1 MVKPKTS
8 AERRQFR
15 EKPFNQSE
23 NNRKVIQKLKRGH
36 QNKPRGGQNDE
47 IEKVVSQYK
56 DLDKVLECLW
66 RNRWTQADGLGA
78 LIIVP
83 TRELAYQIFEVIN
96 KVGQN
101 HNLSAALLI
110 GGTEVEYQLRRLFAM
125 NIIICTPGRLLQH
138 LEENSN
144 FNVDQLQILV
154 IDEADRILDL
164 GFQIQSYVVCEE
176 EDKINFLWSFLINHK
191 YKKSLIFVTCCR
203 QARFLTETLRH
214 LRPGLSVGRTARMGK
229 NGEAVL
235 VLTPSQE
242 EPFVKMLNQRHIP
255 IEVITPD
262 ERRIRDVRQKLM
274 STIAT
279 FPELKD
285 FAQRSILDYARAIYF
300 AKLKSYGL
308 AAAPRIRF
316 LKRRGIET
324 KSETNSESAEN
335 VKPSLHQLIKKP
347 KMESGGEMETIE
359 IATKSSNQILDSADE
374 SDDEKDVFKVT
385 RRDVFK
391 SIEEPKKE
399 ELPTVSATKQ
409 LTKQQMVKRM
419 LKKKNIVYNNR
430 TVFNEDDGEVIQP
443 QDKFES
449 TDFNI
454 EEAKQQLEAEDAK
467 DKKRHKELLKKTE
480 KGISSFLWNSDSH
493 IHVLSKVVSQ
503 VAVTS
508 SGDENAVEFGS
519 AKFFLF
525 CSISGFLSCGLTH
538 TAIVPLDLIK
548 CRIQENAYLWRTS
561 LYLAASASAEF
572 FADILL
578 APMEATKVRIQTSPA
593 APPTLRGCASLIYES
608 EGLRGFYKGLP
619 PLWMRQIPYTM
630 MVRLFGE
637 LIDVKALQKFACF
650 ERTVE
655 LLYAEIVPKPQD
667 QCTKAEQLVVTFV
680 AGYIAGVFCAVVSHP
695 ADTIVSK
702 LNQDAGANAV
712 DILKKLGLVGSESG
726 ARNSTSTTTESL
738 TLMIF

>member
-36 QNKPRGGQNDE
+36 QNKPKGGQNDE

-56 DLDKVLECLW
+56 DLDKDIACTFQQFSDFPLSRPTLSGLEKHGFTKPTDIQRQSLAWSLTGSDVVGAAKTGSGKTLALIIPVLECLW

-110 GGTEVEYQLRRLFAM
+110 GGTEVDYQLRRLFAM

-144 FNVDQLQILV
+144 FNVDQLQVLV

-164 GFQIQSYVVCEE
+164 GFKTQMDAILDYLPIQRQTLLFSATQTRKVDDLVRVSVKDPVFVDVHEHA
-176 EDKINFLWSFLINHK
+176 DK
-191 YKKSLIFVTCCR
+191 VTPDKLQ

-214 LRPGLSVGRTARMGK
+214 LRPGLSLTGLWGTQKQNKRLETFETFDRNKRGAALIATDIASRGLDFRNLDWVLQLDCPPTVEDYIHRVGRTARMGK

-285 FAQRSILDYARAIYF
+285 FAQKSILDYARAIYF
-300 AKLKSYGL
+300 AKVKSVFDVSKIDFTAL
-308 AAAPRIRF
+308 A
-316 LKRRGIET
+316 EQ
-324 KSETNSESAEN
+324 KSETNDESEEN
-335 VKPSLHQLIKKP
+335 VKPSLRRLIKKP
-347 KMESGGEMETIE
+347 KMESGDETETIE
-359 IATKSSNQILDSADE
+359 IATKSSNQLLDSADE
-374 SDDEKDVFKVT
+374 NEDEKDVFKVT

-391 SIEEPKKE
+391 SIDEPKKE
-399 ELPTVSATKQ
+399 ELRTGSANKQ
-409 LTKQQMVKRM
+409 LTKQQLAKRM

-430 TVFNEDDGEVIQP
+430 IVFNDDDDQEIQP
-443 QDKFES
+443 QNKLDT
-449 TDFNI
+449 TDFDI
-454 EEAKQQLEAEDAK
+454 EEAKQQLEAEDAE
-467 DKKRHKELLKKTE
+467 DKKRHRELLKKLKKEKRNKHKETE
-480 KGISSFLWNSDSH
+480 IDD
-493 IHVLSKVVSQ
+493 
-503 VAVTS
+503 
-508 SGDENAVEFGS
+508 DE
-519 AKFFLF
+519 
-525 CSISGFLSCGLTH
+525 
-538 TAIVPLDLIK
+538 LDLGDDDAEMQW
-548 CRIQENAYLWRTS
+548 QEDSGSN
-561 LYLAASASAEF
+561 
-572 FADILL
+572 
-578 APMEATKVRIQTSPA
+578 
-593 APPTLRGCASLIYES
+593 ES
-608 EGLRGFYKGLP
+608 E
-619 PLWMRQIPYTM
+619 M
-630 MVRLFGE
+630 E
-637 LIDVKALQKFACF
+637 D
-650 ERTVE
+650 
-655 LLYAEIVPKPQD
+655 D
-667 QCTKAEQLVVTFV
+667 
-680 AGYIAGVFCAVVSHP
+680 
-695 ADTIVSK
+695 
-702 LNQDAGANAV
+702 
-712 DILKKLGLVGSESG
+712 
-726 ARNSTSTTTESL
+726 
-738 TLMIF
+738 

>member
-56 DLDKVLECLW
+56 DLDKDIACTFQQFSDFPLSSPTLSGLEKHGFTKPTDIQRQSLAWSLTGSNVVGAAKTGSGKTLALIIPVLECLW

-164 GFQIQSYVVCEE
+164 GFQIQMDAILDYLPIQRQTLLFSATQTRKVDDLVRVSVKDPVFVDVHEHADKSYVVCEE

-214 LRPGLSVGRTARMGK
+214 LRPGLSLTGLWGTQKQNKRLETFEMFDRNKRGAAMIATDIASRGLDFRNLDWVLQLDCPPTVEDYIHRVGRTARMGK

-300 AKLKSYGL
+300 AKLKSVFDVSKIDFTALAESYGL

-467 DKKRHKELLKKTE
+467 DKKRHKELLKKLKKEKRNKHKETE
-480 KGISSFLWNSDSH
+480 MND
-493 IHVLSKVVSQ
+493 
-503 VAVTS
+503 
-508 SGDENAVEFGS
+508 DE
-519 AKFFLF
+519 
-525 CSISGFLSCGLTH
+525 
-538 TAIVPLDLIK
+538 LDLGDDD
-548 CRIQENAYLWRTS
+548 
-561 LYLAASASAEF
+561 AEMQWQG
-572 FADILL
+572 D
-578 APMEATKVRIQTSPA
+578 S
-593 APPTLRGCASLIYES
+593 GSDES
-608 EGLRGFYKGLP
+608 E
-619 PLWMRQIPYTM
+619 I
-630 MVRLFGE
+630 E
-637 LIDVKALQKFACF
+637 
-650 ERTVE
+650 E
-655 LLYAEIVPKPQD
+655 
-667 QCTKAEQLVVTFV
+667 
-680 AGYIAGVFCAVVSHP
+680 
-695 ADTIVSK
+695 
-702 LNQDAGANAV
+702 N
-712 DILKKLGLVGSESG
+712 
-726 ARNSTSTTTESL
+726 
-738 TLMIF
+738 